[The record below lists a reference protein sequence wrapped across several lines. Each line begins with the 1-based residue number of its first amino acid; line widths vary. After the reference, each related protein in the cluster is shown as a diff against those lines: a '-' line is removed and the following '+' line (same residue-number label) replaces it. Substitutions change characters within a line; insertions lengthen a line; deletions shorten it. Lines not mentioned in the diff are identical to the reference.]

1 MPHFSLN
8 LCIWATI
15 WCHMIRRDIKQL
27 PVLLALR
34 VSVYINSLFFV
45 HLLILCVFHSLN
57 LDVKPGRLI
66 AVVGAVGSGKSS
78 LMSALLGEM
87 HCKKG
92 FINIQVIALSLFMS
106 VPLVILVKC
115 TMKNSITD

>member
-1 MPHFSLN
+1 MHLGNYLVPHDQE
-8 LCIWATI
+8 
-15 WCHMIRRDIKQL
+15 RYKQL

-87 HCKKG
+87 HRKKG

-106 VPLVILVKC
+106 VPLVILVQC